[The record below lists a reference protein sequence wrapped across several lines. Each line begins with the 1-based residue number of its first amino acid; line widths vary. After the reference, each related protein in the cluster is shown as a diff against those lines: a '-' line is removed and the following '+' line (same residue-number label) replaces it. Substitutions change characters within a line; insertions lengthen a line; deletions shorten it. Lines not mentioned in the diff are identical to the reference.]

1 MTVPRV
7 AVVGGGITGLTAAFT
22 LQEDARRR
30 GRPLEVRVFESGA
43 QAGGHAQTVD
53 ASGFLVERGP
63 NAFLTRERH
72 TLDLVEAL
80 GLTSRLVYAAPE
92 SARRYLLRG
101 GRLCAVPAG
110 PASLVTSP
118 ALSWRAKLR
127 LLGEPF
133 AAPASPGADETVHA
147 FATRRLGRE
156 TADMLVDAAVAGIS
170 AGDSRRLSVAAEF
183 PRLVEMERTH
193 GSLVRA
199 MFAPRPRPQPP
210 AARAPRARLAS
221 FDRGLGVLPAAL
233 VAALGDRVRC
243 DAGVQGLRLTAGGWR
258 LGLVD
263 GQIVDVDAV
272 VLATAAPPA
281 AAIVRDLDGALARAL
296 DAIEYAGLS
305 VVALGYRATDL
316 RRGLDGYGYLTAR
329 SEALATLGVV
339 WESSLF
345 PGRAPVGHVLLRAM
359 LGGSR
364 HPDTVAAGEDAI
376 AALAQ
381 TELAPV
387 VGVTAAP
394 VHVSVQ
400 RWPAA
405 IAQYTVGH
413 GHRRAAIQTLV
424 DRHPGLFAGGTAY
437 DGVAFN
443 DAVRSGRLLAGAVA
457 GHLWPDAGDV
467 PAPRRRVGEVPA

>member
-1 MTVPRV
+1 MTAPHV

-30 GRPLEVRVFESGA
+30 GRPVVVTVFEARS
-43 QAGGHAQTVD
+43 QAGGHARTID
-53 ASGFLVERGP
+53 AAGFLVECGP
-63 NAFLTRERH
+63 NAFLTREPH
-72 TLDLVEAL
+72 TLDLVDAL

-101 GRLCAVPAG
+101 GRLCAMPAG
-110 PASLVTSP
+110 PASFVTSP

-133 AAPASPGADETVHA
+133 AGVAPSDIDETVHA
-147 FATRRLGRE
+147 FATRRLGPE
-156 TADMLVDAAVAGIS
+156 AAEMLVDAAVAGIS
-170 AGDSRRLSVAAEF
+170 AGDSRRLSVAAQF

-193 GSLVRA
+193 GSLLRA
-199 MFAPRPRPQPP
+199 MFAPRPRP
-210 AARAPRARLAS
+210 ARSGPTRLAC

-233 VAALGDRVRC
+233 ATALGDRVRC
-243 DAGVQGLRLTAGGWR
+243 AAAVQGILRTAGGWR
-258 LGLVD
+258 LGLAD
-263 GQIVDVDAV
+263 GQSVNADAV

-281 AAIVRDLDGALARAL
+281 AAMVRDLDGDLVRALAG
-296 DAIEYAGLS
+296 IEYAGLS
-305 VVALGYRATDL
+305 VVALGYRRDDL
-316 RRGLDGYGYLTAR
+316 QRRLDGYGYLATR
-329 SEALATLGVV
+329 GEGLATLGVV

-345 PGRAPVGHVLLRAM
+345 PGRAPAGHVLLRAM

-364 HPDTVAAGEDAI
+364 RPDAVALSSDDT
-376 AALAQ
+376 AALAR

-394 VHVSVQ
+394 VHVSVHH
-400 RWPAA
+400 WPAA

-413 GHRRAAIQTLV
+413 LQRRAAIQTLV
-424 DRHPGLFAGGTAY
+424 DRHPGLFACGTAY

-443 DAVRSGRLLAGAVA
+443 DAVRSGCRIARRVASYLWTEAG
-457 GHLWPDAGDV
+457 
-467 PAPRRRVGEVPA
+467 PAPAPLPRLDEVTA